1 MINSKNKRA
10 VNIRID
16 QSIIDYLTDNTN
28 KSINPA
34 MVEALTMYKALLS
47 EAEKELR
54 GRFTPR
60 EWAAMA
66 DCYNGSIIETNMLN
80 KQTLLAGFEDG
91 QAYDATFTRHE
102 INYTAFMNKCDKLTH
117 AQAVALYNRIR
128 KFWNAENADLY
139 AWSQF

>member
-16 QSIIDYLTDNTN
+16 QSLIDYLTDSTN

-54 GRFTPR
+54 GRFTQR

-80 KQTLLAGFEDG
+80 KQTLTAGFEDS
-91 QAYDATFTRHE
+91 QSYDATFTRHE
-102 INYTAFMNKCDKLTH
+102 VNYPMFMRKIEKLTH
-117 AQAVALYNRIR
+117 AQSVALYNRIR
-128 KFWNAENADLY
+128 KFWDADNADLS